1 MERLSKKRTISVI
14 AVLVFILALCAWLF
28 GWGRGDINV
37 LEFSAGEVE
46 RIELSCTDTKRVD
59 LYRAVVTEKDDI
71 QALINSV
78 NSLQHTGSGVK
89 ELFKYGIGSGG
100 TILYEYSV
108 YLSNGDTFTLCI
120 ASLGTVQDLS
130 DMEATYWVDDQP
142 DKTKWISDTCRGSME
157 FFYEL
162 YEKYPAAE

>member
-1 MERLSKKRTISVI
+1 MKKLSKKRMIS
-14 AVLVFILALCAWLF
+14 AVVVLAFILALCAWLF

-37 LEFSAGEVE
+37 LKFSASEIE

-59 LYRAVVTEKDDI
+59 LYRAVVTETNDI
-71 QALINSV
+71 QALIDSV

-100 TILYEYSV
+100 TILYEYSI
-108 YLSNGDTFTLCI
+108 YPLDGDKFTLCI

-130 DMEATYWVDDQP
+130 DMEAAYWVDDQP
-142 DKTKWISDTCRGSME
+142 DKTKWIPDTCRGSME
-157 FFYEL
+157 LFYEL